1 MVESSPTCYA
11 FVVVRNTDDFH
22 RVRQWCMD
30 NMKGDP
36 MIRVPHKFPIG
47 ISAYDERAGWT
58 DSMDRAAKYVEVD
71 YFFEHNRFNTE
82 ILRTIDV
89 SREVTNL
96 GPHLLSSVLMPA
108 DQGAFRPI
116 RWVRPRTAQVG
127 RPSVARELP
136 RMRRRESI

>member
-1 MVESSPTCYA
+1 MNTESMTMNTLKNADGTLLSPPTCYA

-71 YFFEHNRFNTE
+71 YFFEHNVQN
-82 ILRTIDV
+82 
-89 SREVTNL
+89 
-96 GPHLLSSVLMPA
+96 
-108 DQGAFRPI
+108 
-116 RWVRPRTAQVG
+116 
-127 RPSVARELP
+127 PSAPL
-136 RMRRRESI
+136 